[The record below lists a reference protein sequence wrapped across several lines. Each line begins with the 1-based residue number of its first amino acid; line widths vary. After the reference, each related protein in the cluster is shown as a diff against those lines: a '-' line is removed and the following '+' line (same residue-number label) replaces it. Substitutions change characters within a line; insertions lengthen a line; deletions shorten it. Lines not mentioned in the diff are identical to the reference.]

1 MKIVKHFA
9 SKVYQSIMLVFYEEG
24 DRIEKESKAVFLYL
38 KGSWEISL
46 FGVLRDGSAGCG

>member
-9 SKVYQSIMLVFYEEG
+9 SKVYQSIMLVFYEED